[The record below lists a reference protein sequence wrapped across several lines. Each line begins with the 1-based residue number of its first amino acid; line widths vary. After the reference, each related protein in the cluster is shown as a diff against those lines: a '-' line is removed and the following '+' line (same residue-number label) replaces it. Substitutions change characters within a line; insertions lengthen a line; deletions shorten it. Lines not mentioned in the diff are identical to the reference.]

1 MVVTQERDSESG
13 RDSRRFSRIQVLE
26 ATAAVVLAAAIIS
39 TTGGVGWLIIQLP
52 SRLKQLEDSITRIL
66 ANQDTFSDKFANIE
80 EQVRDH
86 DRRIIKLELR

>member
-1 MVVTQERDSESG
+1 MARDNESNSG
-13 RDSRRFSRIQVLE
+13 EDGRRFSRIQVLE

-39 TTGGVGWLIIQLP
+39 TTGGVGWLMIQLP
-52 SRLKQLEDSITRIL
+52 NRLKQLEDSITRIL
-66 ANQDTFSDKFANIE
+66 ANQDALSDKFANIE

>member
-1 MVVTQERDSESG
+1 MARDNESNSG
-13 RDSRRFSRIQVLE
+13 EDDRRFSRIQVLE

-39 TTGGVGWLIIQLP
+39 TTGGVGWLMIQLP
-52 SRLKQLEDSITRIL
+52 NRLKQLEDSITRIL
-66 ANQDTFSDKFANIE
+66 ANQDALSDKFANIE

>member
-1 MVVTQERDSESG
+1 MARDNESNSG
-13 RDSRRFSRIQVLE
+13 EDSRRFSRIQVLE

-39 TTGGVGWLIIQLP
+39 TTGGVGWLMIQLP
-52 SRLKQLEDSITRIL
+52 NRLKQLEDSITRIL
-66 ANQDTFSDKFANIE
+66 ANQDALSDKFANIE

>member
-13 RDSRRFSRIQVLE
+13 RDGSRFSRVQVLE

-66 ANQDTFSDKFANIE
+66 ANQDAFSDKFANIE

-86 DRRIIKLELR
+86 DRRIIKLELQ

>member
-1 MVVTQERDSESG
+1 MTQERDSQPS
-13 RDSRRFSRIQVLE
+13 RDGRRFSRVQVLE

-39 TTGGVGWLIIQLP
+39 TAGGVGWLIIQLP
-52 SRLKQLEDSITRIL
+52 NRLKQLEDSITRIL

-86 DRRIIKLELR
+86 DRRIIKLELK